1 MKIGT
6 RFKLVFVFAIL
17 AVLLTACFDSKDS
30 MEGMDHS
37 NMNQS
42 GMTNTDSSNQSNV
55 NTQDKTSKMTTLK
68 GKEFTLTAKT
78 SNLEI
83 TPGKTLPVWT
93 FNNSVPGPEFRVK
106 QGDTVKIT
114 LKKRFA

>member
-6 RFKLVFVFAIL
+6 RLKLVFVFAIL
-17 AVLLTACFDSKDS
+17 AVLLTACFNSKDS

-42 GMTNTDSSNQSNV
+42 GMTGKDGSDQPIV
-55 NTQDKTSKMTTLK
+55 NEQDKTSKMTTISE
-68 GKEFTLTAKT
+68 KEFTLTAKP

-83 TPGKTLPVWT
+83 TSEKTLPVWT
-93 FNNSVPGPEFRVK
+93 FNNSVPGPEIRVK

-114 LKKRFA
+114 LK